1 MATLLDQ
8 IEAAFLIRMFNEQV
22 KERFEL
28 IVLWQ
33 YQDYKLTQIS
43 VRRLDEEVGSKPLL
57 TIDVGLNLGLNEHL
71 LSKKSRDDIR
81 GWFVSN
87 GYQVK

>member
-8 IEAAFLIRMFNEQV
+8 IEAAFLIRMFNDQV

-43 VRRLDEEVGSKPLL
+43 VRRLDEEVGSTALL

-87 GYQVK
+87 GYEVK